1 MRYSPNHRRQ
11 QPVSHTFTQ
20 LHRTLKLKYGYKI
33 MGIVQSVY
41 KYQMNL
47 FLMQNCSDRKTRK
60 YMCIIIF
67 HTVNIAVLSKRQL
80 AP

>member
-1 MRYSPNHRRQ
+1 
-11 QPVSHTFTQ
+11 
-20 LHRTLKLKYGYKI
+20 

-41 KYQMNL
+41 KYQLNL